1 MVLPPHP
8 FMRLQRAFTLIELLV
23 VITVIGILSG
33 LLLPVLSRAKA
44 RAQMVTDVNNTKQIL
59 MAAHIYAGDAQDY
72 LPRPGWQVPYA
83 CWAYGAP
90 FPYSTG
96 GTAADYSTAYPAQQA
111 ACATGQ
117 LFSYLTTS
125 QILMCPG
132 DRVNSL
138 FYQRQMYISSYVW
151 NGAISGYDVLT
162 DKTFK
167 LGQFN
172 PGAILQ
178 WEADE
183 TIPTSL
189 NDGADYPN
197 EGFTR
202 RHGGSPSA
210 DPTRNSGS
218 MVTIGLID
226 GSAKRM
232 SSMELYRLAGG
243 LGFNGNGPPAGMPD
257 LPNDLWCNPGS
268 ANGGPGGL

>member
-1 MVLPPHP
+1 MNP
-8 FMRLQRAFTLIELLV
+8 RRAFTLIELLV
-23 VITVIGILSG
+23 VIAVIGILSG
-33 LLLPVLSRAKA
+33 LLLPVLGRARA
-44 RAQMVTDVNNTKQIL
+44 RAQMVTDVNNTRQIL
-59 MAAHIYAGDAQDY
+59 TAAHIYAGDAQDY
-72 LPRPGWQVPYA
+72 LPRPGWQISFS

-90 FPYSTG
+90 FPYGTG
-96 GTAADYSTAYPAQQA
+96 GTATDYAAAYPAQQT

-117 LFSYLTTS
+117 LYSYLTTS

-151 NGAISGYDVLT
+151 NGAISGYDVFT
-162 DKTFK
+162 DKTWK
-167 LGQFN
+167 LSQLR

-178 WEADE
+178 WEGDE

-189 NDGADYPN
+189 NDGGDYPN

-202 RHGGSPSA
+202 RHGGGPGN
-210 DPTRNSGS
+210 DPTRDSGS
-218 MVTIGLID
+218 MVTVGLLD
-226 GSAKRM
+226 GSAKRL

-243 LGFNGNGPPAGMPD
+243 LGSNGNGPPSGMAN

-268 ANGGPGGL
+268 TNGGPGGL